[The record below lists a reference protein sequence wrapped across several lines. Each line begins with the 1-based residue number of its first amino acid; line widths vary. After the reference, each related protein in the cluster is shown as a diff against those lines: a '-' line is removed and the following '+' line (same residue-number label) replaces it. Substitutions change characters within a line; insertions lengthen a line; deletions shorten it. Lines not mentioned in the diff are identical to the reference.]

1 MIRIA
6 ITGPESS
13 GKTKLTE
20 TLSEKL
26 NAPFFPEFALD
37 YIDQLD
43 RPYIQNDLD
52 LICDGHLNQFN
63 ESQAPLQ
70 IIDTDFIVLT
80 VWSKVKFGN
89 VSKKI
94 QAAVDSNYFDLH
106 ILCTPDIPWEYHPQ
120 REHPNMRDELFQM
133 YLEELM
139 AAGKLFITVSGSLT
153 ERLEKSIDAIRLIQ
167 S

>member
-20 TLSEKL
+20 TLAEKL
-26 NAPFFPEFALD
+26 NVPFFSEFALA

-43 RPYIQNDLD
+43 RPYTQKDLD
-52 LICDGHLNQFN
+52 IICEGHLNQFK
-63 ESQAPLQ
+63 ESAAPLQ
-70 IIDTDFIVLT
+70 LIDTDFIVLT
-80 VWSKVKFGN
+80 VWSKVKYGN
-89 VSKKI
+89 VSAKI
-94 QAAVDSNYFDLH
+94 QAAVASNYFDLH

-120 REHPNMRDELFQM
+120 REHPELRDELFAM
-133 YLEELM
+133 YLEELS
-139 AAGKLFITVSGSLT
+139 ATKKPFITVSGSL
-153 ERLEKSIDAIRLIQ
+153 EARVKKSIEAIGFIQ